1 MANRRLSRIQLEKAG
16 TIKVI
21 TQVSE
26 LKVLVVIEIDQENP
40 DQPRQIV
47 SPINK
52 PLIRE
57 ISDSV
62 QMVISAFPMI
72 PQQQTEGSPNEV
84 NWVLSREEYFRSGL
98 QVGDTVILTLLKS
111 ASKGGIS

>member
-1 MANRRLSRIQLEKAG
+1 MANRRLSRIQLEKVG
-16 TIKVI
+16 TIKTI

-62 QMVISAFPMI
+62 QMIVSAIPMI
-72 PQQQTEGSPNEV
+72 PQQNGRSPNEV